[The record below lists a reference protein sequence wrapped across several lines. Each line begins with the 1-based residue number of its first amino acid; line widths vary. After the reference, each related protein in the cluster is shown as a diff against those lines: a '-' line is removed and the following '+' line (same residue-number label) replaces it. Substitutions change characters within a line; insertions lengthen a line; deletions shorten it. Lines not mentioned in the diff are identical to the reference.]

1 MDMQE
6 KDLQRNQQQDQLRN
20 EQTGGTSRSSDST
33 YSSNTDGAR
42 SGQTSIQGSFQDGTL
57 RQPSAVDNTQ
67 QKYGERATTSGVQR
81 IDQNDNKW

>member
-6 KDLQRNQQQDQLRN
+6 KDLQRNQQDQLRN
-20 EQTGGTSRSSDST
+20 EQTGGASRSSDST
-33 YSSNTDGAR
+33 YSNTDAVR
-42 SGQTSIQGSFQDGTL
+42 NQNGQTSIQGSFQDGTL
-57 RQPSAVDNTQ
+57 RQPSQTDT